1 MVTRC
6 AMMSLCYN
14 RFTAFY
20 GGQHSG
26 RKMNWLY
33 HMSKGELVTN
43 CFKNK
48 YTLQVRTIDI
58 AYGLLIVDLHFIR
71 IVKSSNF
78 SGVNVSNVSAA
89 CLQ

>member
-1 MVTRC
+1 
-6 AMMSLCYN
+6 MMIMCYN

-48 YTLQVRTIDI
+48 YTLQVRSDFDDRDCT
-58 AYGLLIVDLHFIR
+58 
-71 IVKSSNF
+71 SSCSNF
-78 SGVNVSNVSAA
+78 SGVNVPNVSAA
-89 CLQ
+89 SLQ

>member
-1 MVTRC
+1 
-6 AMMSLCYN
+6 MSNDEFVLH

-48 YTLQVRTIDI
+48 YTLQVRTSDI
-58 AYGLLIVDLHFIR
+58 AYGLLNVDLHFIR

-78 SGVNVSNVSAA
+78 SGVNFSNVSAA

>member
-1 MVTRC
+1 
-6 AMMSLCYN
+6 MSYN

-48 YTLQVRTIDI
+48 YTLQVRSHPDPDHSS
-58 AYGLLIVDLHFIR
+58 LC
-71 IVKSSNF
+71 SNF
-78 SGVNVSNVSAA
+78 SGFNVPNVSAA
-89 CLQ
+89 GLQ

>member
-1 MVTRC
+1 MC
-6 AMMSLCYN
+6 

-48 YTLQVRTIDI
+48 YTLQVRSYLDPDDP
-58 AYGLLIVDLHFIR
+58 Y
-71 IVKSSNF
+71 S
-78 SGVNVSNVSAA
+78 
-89 CLQ
+89 

>member
-1 MVTRC
+1 MRIIVI
-6 AMMSLCYN
+6 MMCYN

-48 YTLQVRTIDI
+48 YTLQVRSYLDPD
-58 AYGLLIVDLHFIR
+58 Y
-71 IVKSSNF
+71 SS
-78 SGVNVSNVSAA
+78 
-89 CLQ
+89 

>member
-1 MVTRC
+1 MT
-6 AMMSLCYN
+6 MCYN

-48 YTLQVRTIDI
+48 YTLQVRS
-58 AYGLLIVDLHFIR
+58 DLDPDYTSLRSI
-71 IVKSSNF
+71 F
-78 SGVNVSNVSAA
+78 SGVNVPNVSAA
-89 CLQ
+89 RLQ

>member
-1 MVTRC
+1 MGTIVI
-6 AMMSLCYN
+6 MMCYN

-48 YTLQVRTIDI
+48 YTLQVRSYLDPDHP
-58 AYGLLIVDLHFIR
+58 YSR
-71 IVKSSNF
+71 SNF
-78 SGVNVSNVSAA
+78 SGFDVPNVSAA

>member
-1 MVTRC
+1 M
-6 AMMSLCYN
+6 AGLIGFKQLLF

-26 RKMNWLY
+26 RKLNWLY

-48 YTLQVRTIDI
+48 YTLQVRRD
-58 AYGLLIVDLHFIR
+58 
-71 IVKSSNF
+71 
-78 SGVNVSNVSAA
+78 NVL
-89 CLQ
+89 CDTH

>member
-1 MVTRC
+1 MRIIVI
-6 AMMSLCYN
+6 MMCYN

-48 YTLQVRTIDI
+48 YTLQVRSYPYPD
-58 AYGLLIVDLHFIR
+58 HPNSR
-71 IVKSSNF
+71 SNF
-78 SGVNVSNVSAA
+78 
-89 CLQ
+89 

>member
-1 MVTRC
+1 
-6 AMMSLCYN
+6 MMCYN

-48 YTLQVRTIDI
+48 YTLQVRS
-58 AYGLLIVDLHFIR
+58 DLGPDYTF
-71 IVKSSNF
+71 SCANF
-78 SGVNVSNVSAA
+78 VGVNVPNVSAA
-89 CLQ
+89 SLQ

>member
-1 MVTRC
+1 MKL
-6 AMMSLCYN
+6 LCEIKLKKLEQQMC

-26 RKMNWLY
+26 RKLNWLF

-48 YTLQVRTIDI
+48 YTLQVRRD
-58 AYGLLIVDLHFIR
+58 
-71 IVKSSNF
+71 
-78 SGVNVSNVSAA
+78 NVLCDNH
-89 CLQ
+89 

>member
-1 MVTRC
+1 M
-6 AMMSLCYN
+6 CYN

-48 YTLQVRTIDI
+48 YTLQVRSYLDPDHP
-58 AYGLLIVDLHFIR
+58 YSR
-71 IVKSSNF
+71 SNF
-78 SGVNVSNVSAA
+78 LGFDVPNVSAA
-89 CLQ
+89 GLQ

>member
-1 MVTRC
+1 MVTMIC
-6 AMMSLCYN
+6 LCYN

-26 RKMNWLY
+26 RKVNWLY

-48 YTLQVRTIDI
+48 YTLQVRS
-58 AYGLLIVDLHFIR
+58 DLDPDYT
-71 IVKSSNF
+71 SSCSNF
-78 SGVNVSNVSAA
+78 SGVNVPNVSAA
-89 CLQ
+89 SLQ

>member
-1 MVTRC
+1 MF
-6 AMMSLCYN
+6 YN

-33 HMSKGELVTN
+33 HMSKGELMTN

-48 YTLQVRTIDI
+48 YT
-58 AYGLLIVDLHFIR
+58 
-71 IVKSSNF
+71 
-78 SGVNVSNVSAA
+78 AA
-89 CLQ
+89 WDDSCSERLEARFLKQPITS